1 MLLESMI
8 SILEHSAPIQLNVL
22 IVESHPEPM
31 DVDVTKRPIDLRLSL
46 DRLYNMIVCK
56 DCCVGLPS
64 EWVPAH
70 LRENH
75 DIIVTDKQVYHWT
88 LLRRP
93 LRAAVPSIILCVK
106 NWNRRA
112 PQRRGSPHSGEGQ
125 NGRFR
130 LITIERRGY
139 KKIPLVGF

>member
-56 DCCVGLPS
+56 DCCIGLPS

-75 DIIVTDKQVYHWT
+75 DIIVTDKQVKRFLALENDAMTVEQVEEWRQSIWVGRAVENIPIT
-88 LLRRP
+88 GPSCGEVSVRR
-93 LRAAVPSIILCVK
+93 
-106 NWNRRA
+106 
-112 PQRRGSPHSGEGQ
+112 
-125 NGRFR
+125 F
-130 LITIERRGY
+130 
-139 KKIPLVGF
+139 LVLFWV

>member
-31 DVDVTKRPIDLRLSL
+31 DVDVTERPIDLRLSL
-46 DRLYNMIVCK
+46 DRLYNMMVCK

-75 DIIVTDKQVYHWT
+75 DIIVTDKQVKRFLALENDAMT
-88 LLRRP
+88 ITGL
-93 LRAAVPSIILCVK
+93 VGGEVSV
-106 NWNRRA
+106 RRA
-112 PQRRGSPHSGEGQ
+112 
-125 NGRFR
+125 
-130 LITIERRGY
+130 
-139 KKIPLVGF
+139 LVLFCV